1 MERCKILHCLIFKC
15 KFVFTLYAKALMVM
29 MIARIAAVERSSGIA
44 INIGLVLIFGS
55 DESGF
60 ASSFGSVGAK
70 F

>member
-1 MERCKILHCLIFKC
+1 
-15 KFVFTLYAKALMVM
+15 LYAKALMVM

>member
-1 MERCKILHCLIFKC
+1 
-15 KFVFTLYAKALMVM
+15 MVM